1 MKKIFLL
8 ATILIFLPSVAFAG
22 IMPQSE
28 MKVGG
33 IGYGSELS
41 YVKKIFGEPTERK
54 SFSGDGVRTVT
65 WIYSEK
71 FSVTARTDIDDDRPE
86 DDLPVVA
93 FSLKDDSLATP
104 GGITVGMIYNAVV
117 RQWGMG
123 EFLTDYDGR
132 KAYFY
137 TPNDSQ
143 VPMTLTFYVENG
155 RITEIALGTDF

>member
-1 MKKIFLL
+1 MKKFFLL
-8 ATILIFLPSVAFAG
+8 ATILLFLPSVAFAG

-33 IGYGSELS
+33 IGYGCELS
-41 YVKKIFGEPTERK
+41 YVKKIFGEPLDRQV
-54 SFSGDGVRTVT
+54 FSGDGIRTVT
-65 WIYSEK
+65 WIYSEN
-71 FSVTARTDIDDDRPE
+71 FSVTARTGMNDDRPE
-86 DDLPVVA
+86 EDLPVVA

-104 GGITVGMIYNAVV
+104 GGVTVGMFYNTVV

-137 TPNDSQ
+137 TPNDTQ
-143 VPMTLTFYVENG
+143 VPLVFTFYVSEG
-155 RITEIALGTDF
+155 KITEISLGTDF